1 MSTNP
6 QLSPLYRVQGRS
18 NRMFIARHPQY
29 FSVTFHYD
37 SPSLE
42 IVLLAAKTFDKDFDR
57 RFIITRIVGFYFLM
71 IQK

>member
-6 QLSPLYRVQGRS
+6 HLAALYRVQGRS

-37 SPSLE
+37 FLSL
-42 IVLLAAKTFDKDFDR
+42 IMVLLAAKTVDKDFYR
-57 RFIITRIVGFYFLM
+57 LFLITRIVGFYFL
-71 IQK
+71 